1 MFIHITSDSGHVLF
15 GEYGI
20 SWGNALPVLGLS
32 GYFCLNA
39 GIFSLEFGE
48 IDQDKP
54 GIYLVKFKD
63 DEVEECRTIWQAK

>member
-1 MFIHITSDSGHVLF
+1 MYITPDNGHILF

-20 SWGNALPVLGLS
+20 SWGNALPDLDLP

-39 GIFSLEFGE
+39 GRHSIEFGC

-54 GIYLVKFKD
+54 GIYLVTFKD
-63 DEVEECRTIWQAK
+63 DEVEECKTLRQAK

>member
-1 MFIHITSDSGHVLF
+1 MSIHITSDNGHILI

-20 SWGNALPVLGLS
+20 SWGNSLADLDLP

-39 GIFSLEFGE
+39 GRRSIEFGS

-54 GIYLVKFKD
+54 GIYLVTFKD
-63 DEVEECRTIWQAK
+63 DEIEECKTIWQSK

>member
-1 MFIHITSDSGHVLF
+1 MHIHVTSDNGHILF

-20 SWGNALPVLGLS
+20 TWGNPLADLGLS
-32 GYFCLNA
+32 GYCSLNA
-39 GIFSLEFGE
+39 GIFSLEFGH

-63 DEVEECRTIWQAK
+63 DEVEECKTLWQAK

>member
-1 MFIHITSDSGHVLF
+1 MSIYITSDNGHMLF

-20 SWGNALPVLGLS
+20 SWGNRLAELDLS
-32 GYFCLNA
+32 GYFCINA

-63 DEVEECRTIWQAK
+63 DEIEESKTLWQAK

>member
-1 MFIHITSDSGHVLF
+1 MSIYITSDNGHMLF

-20 SWGNALPVLGLS
+20 SWGNRLTDLDLS
-32 GYFCLNA
+32 GYFCINA

-63 DEVEECRTIWQAK
+63 DEIEESKTLWQAK

>member
-1 MFIHITSDSGHVLF
+1 MSIYITSDNGHILF
-15 GEYGI
+15 SEYGI
-20 SWGNALPVLGLS
+20 SWGNRLADLDLS
-32 GYFCLNA
+32 GYFCINA

-63 DEVEECRTIWQAK
+63 DEIEECKTIWQAK